1 MRERL
6 LQAWAGVSLRTRLL
20 LLLLAGLLA
29 VQAASLWWAVSD
41 RATTARR
48 AALVQ
53 QVQRAADIVA
63 VIDAVRPEDR
73 AAVAAAVAYPAV
85 RLDMPLPN
93 AATQPDAAV
102 PEVDAVVRQVWG
114 RRLPGRDFSVAVV
127 RAPLQRVRQTPAPQG
142 LRITVATLLR
152 DGQGIQTEVEV
163 GQPRL
168 RTDGLLGPFAL
179 VGVLTSLL
187 ALLALHWALRP
198 LEQLARG
205 AQTLGA
211 GLNAAALPSRG
222 PPEVRHA
229 ADALNDMHQRLRDH
243 VQGRV
248 QSLAAISHDLRTPIT
263 RLRLRAELLPDPEN
277 RASFGRDLRQLEEMV
292 QGTLDYL
299 RGVGEAQPLEPV
311 DLDGLMAQAVEDA
324 EALGTP
330 IASPE
335 PTGLT
340 VRGHAPS
347 LRRALVNLLR
357 NAVVHAREPALSVDT
372 AHGRVRVHVMDRG
385 PGIPDAEIARVLQP
399 FEQLDRSR
407 KNASGAG
414 LGLTI
419 AHEVAARHGGQLL
432 VANRPGGGLC
442 VTLELSAA

>member
-1 MRERL
+1 MREQLRR
-6 LQAWAGVSLRTRLL
+6 AWARVSLRTRLL
-20 LLLLAGLLA
+20 LLLLAGLLS
-29 VQAASLWWAVSD
+29 VQATSLWWAVSD
-41 RATTARR
+41 RAATARR

-53 QVQRAADIVA
+53 QVQRAADVVA
-63 VIDAVRPEDR
+63 VIDAVRAEDR
-73 AAVAAAVAYPAV
+73 PKVAAAVAYPIV
-85 RLDMPLPN
+85 RLDVPAAAQAETTLPEM
-93 AATQPDAAV
+93 T
-102 PEVDAVVRQVWG
+102 AVVREVWR
-114 RRLPGRDFSVAVV
+114 RRLPDRDFSVTVV
-127 RAPLQRVRQTPAPQG
+127 RGSLLRLRDASPVPG
-142 LRITVATLLR
+142 LRITVATRLL
-152 DGQGIQTEVEV
+152 DGQRIQTEVEV

-168 RTDGLLGPFAL
+168 RADGLLGPFVL

-198 LEQLARG
+198 LAQLARG

-211 GLNAAALPSRG
+211 GLNATPLPSRG

-229 ADALNDMHQRLRDH
+229 ADVLNDMHQRLKDH

-263 RLRLRAELLPDPEN
+263 RLRLRAELLPDADS

-299 RGVGEAQPLEPV
+299 RGLGEAQPLEPV
-311 DLDGLMAQAVEDA
+311 DLDGLIAQAVEDA

-330 IASPE
+330 IVGPE

-357 NAVVHAREPALSVDT
+357 NAVVHASDPSLSVD
-372 AHGRVRVHVMDRG
+372 AEQGRVRVHVMDRG
-385 PGIPDAEIARVLQP
+385 PGIPDAEMARVLLP

-407 KNASGAG
+407 SSAAGAG
-414 LGLTI
+414 LGLSI
-419 AHEVAARHGGQLL
+419 ANEVATRHGGQLL
-432 VANRPGGGLC
+432 IGNRAGGGLC
-442 VTLELSAA
+442 VMLELLAA